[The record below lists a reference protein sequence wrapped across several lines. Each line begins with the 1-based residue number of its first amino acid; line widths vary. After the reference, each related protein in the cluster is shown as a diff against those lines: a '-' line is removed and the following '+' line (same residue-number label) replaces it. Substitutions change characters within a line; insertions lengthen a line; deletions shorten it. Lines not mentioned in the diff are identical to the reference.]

1 MGRLK
6 LAFITLTKSKAEAK
20 AKAKMEVEQEQ
31 EQEKEEVKTDAAR
44 IDSFIYSRY
53 HSVCHSVIVSVGRA
67 AAAVDQG
74 ATASSTLAAV
84 PRLMLQA
91 VS

>member
-6 LAFITLTKSKAEAK
+6 LAFITLTKSEVEAK
-20 AKAKMEVEQEQ
+20 AKAKMEVEQE
-31 EQEKEEVKTDAAR
+31 EEEAKTDAAR

-74 ATASSTLAAV
+74 ATTSSTLAAV